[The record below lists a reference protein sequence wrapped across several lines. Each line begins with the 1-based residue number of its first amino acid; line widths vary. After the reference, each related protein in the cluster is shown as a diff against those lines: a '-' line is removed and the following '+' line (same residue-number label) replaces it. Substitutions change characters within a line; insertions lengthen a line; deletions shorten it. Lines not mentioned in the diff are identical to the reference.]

1 MRRLL
6 TSTVAGLVLAIF
18 VVQLFSTGAALYLLR
33 TQMASI
39 IHEGRTREVLDV
51 RDDLLASYYDGG
63 GGELREYIAARRGS
77 TADPTIF
84 VAVLGDGGPPL
95 LNNLVAAPRAVPTG
109 TPGRVFAQQQPG
121 VDAAP
126 ALAIR
131 TDLSDGTTLIVGTA
145 TESEQHF
152 VIAFAEAIGLT
163 IALTVV
169 VALAA
174 ALSLGYVISRRTHAI
189 AETAEALAQGDFAA
203 RVPREDVGD
212 GFDHLRRQMNLM
224 AERID
229 LLVGELRGVAGSLA
243 HDLRSP
249 VARLSA
255 SIDTAATHV
264 AEESAAAEALQLAR
278 QDADALEA
286 MLTTALELSRLE
298 SATIADRRSPT
309 DLGAACAD
317 IAELY
322 EPLAEQAGITLVCE
336 TVPIVVLADRELVSR
351 ALSNLIDNAIKYGG
365 DHIDVTCRAEPGG
378 AVVTVA
384 DNGPGIP
391 EEDRARAVE
400 RFARLDNARTRPGAG
415 LGLAMVAAVA
425 RLHGGSLDL
434 SGRGDGQHGLVVVL
448 HLPLR

>member
-18 VVQLFSTGAALYLLR
+18 LVQLASTGAALYLLR
-33 TQMASI
+33 VQMASI
-39 IHEGRTREVLDV
+39 IHEGRAREVLDV
-51 RDDLLASYYDGG
+51 RDDLLAAYYDGG
-63 GGELREYIAARRGS
+63 GRELRDYIGARRGS
-77 TADPTIF
+77 IDDPMIF
-84 VAVLGDGGPPL
+84 VALTGGDKPPL
-95 LNNLVAAPRAVPTG
+95 LNNLVSTPQAVPTG
-109 TPGRVFAQQQPG
+109 TPGRVLAQQQPNA
-121 VDAAP
+121 DPAE

-131 TDLSDGTTLIVGTA
+131 TDLSDGSRLIVGTA

-174 ALSLGYVISRRTHAI
+174 ALTLGYVISRRTHAI

-255 SIDTAATHV
+255 SIDTAAIHV
-264 AEESAAAEALQLAR
+264 SDESSAAEALQLAR
-278 QDADALEA
+278 QDADALQA

-298 SATIADRRSPT
+298 SATIADRRSPI

-322 EPLAEQAGITLVCE
+322 EPLAEHAGIALTCE
-336 TVPIVVLADRELVSR
+336 TMPMMVLADRELVSR

-365 DHIDVTCRAEPGG
+365 DRIDVACRAEAGH
-378 AVVTVA
+378 AVVSVT

-391 EEDRARAVE
+391 REDRARAIE

-434 SGRGDGQHGLVVVL
+434 SGRGDGEPGLVAVL
-448 HLPLR
+448 KLPLR

>member
-18 VVQLFSTGAALYLLR
+18 LVQLASTGAALYLLR
-33 TQMASI
+33 VQMASI
-39 IHEGRTREVLDV
+39 IHEGRAREVLDV

-63 GGELREYIAARRGS
+63 GSELREYISARRGS
-77 TADPTIF
+77 IDDPTIF
-84 VAVLGDGGPPL
+84 VALLGVGGTPL
-95 LNNLVAAPRAVPTG
+95 LNNLVTPPRAVPTG
-109 TPGRVFAQQQPG
+109 TPGRVLAQQHSGQ
-121 VDAAP
+121 AP
-126 ALAIR
+126 AEALAIR
-131 TDLSDGTTLIVGTA
+131 TDLPDGSRLVVGTA

-163 IALTVV
+163 IALTVA

-174 ALSLGYVISRRTHAI
+174 ALALGYVISRRTHAI

-264 AEESAAAEALQLAR
+264 ADESAAAEALQLAR

-309 DLGAACAD
+309 DLGAVCAD
-317 IAELY
+317 IVELY
-322 EPLAEQAGITLVCE
+322 EPLAEHAGIALDCKS
-336 TVPIVVLADRELVSR
+336 VPMMVLADRELVSR

-365 DHIDVTCRAEPGG
+365 DRIDVTCRSDPAG
-378 AVVTVA
+378 AVVTVS

-391 EEDRARAVE
+391 REDRSRAVE

-434 SGRGDGQHGLVVVL
+434 SGRVDGQPGLVAVL
-448 HLPLR
+448 RLPLR